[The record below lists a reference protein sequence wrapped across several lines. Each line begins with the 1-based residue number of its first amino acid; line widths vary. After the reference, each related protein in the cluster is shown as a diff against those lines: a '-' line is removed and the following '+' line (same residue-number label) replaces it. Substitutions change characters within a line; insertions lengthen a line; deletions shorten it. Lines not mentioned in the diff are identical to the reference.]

1 MMTETVVPEFNDEQ
15 LDRLDGVQW
24 AAAQFLNY
32 LAETDDVTWDL
43 DDIWNMIYFGC
54 KLLHQR
60 GRRVQLPTHVTKKD
74 GTEYITNWYEED
86 EDADVDN

>member
-1 MMTETVVPEFNDEQ
+1 MMTETAVPEFNDEQ
-15 LDRLDGVQW
+15 LDRLDGIQW

-60 GRRVQLPTHVTKKD
+60 GRPPPMEILE
-74 GTEYITNWYEED
+74 GTEKR
-86 EDADVDN
+86 DAQELGWL